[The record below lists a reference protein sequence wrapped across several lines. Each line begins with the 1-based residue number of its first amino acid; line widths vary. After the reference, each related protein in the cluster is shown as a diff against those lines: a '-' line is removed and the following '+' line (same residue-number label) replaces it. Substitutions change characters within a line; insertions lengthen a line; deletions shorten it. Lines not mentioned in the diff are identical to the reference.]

1 MYVKFTIDQWIKRDQ
16 PIVPGGRGIYTAL
29 YTSKY
34 IFDRAAEI
42 AELKLETEEDII
54 QWREHRRV
62 GSVKVE
68 LDHEQVDL
76 AKRVLGIRSLE

>member
-1 MYVKFTIDQWIKRDQ
+1 M
-16 PIVPGGRGIYTAL
+16 

-34 IFDRAAEI
+34 IFDRAMEI
-42 AELKLETEEDII
+42 AELKLETEEDLVK
-54 QWREHRRV
+54 WREQRRA

-76 AKRVLGIRSLE
+76 AKRVLGIHAKE